1 MGCEI
6 SKSEGKLK
14 QQPIAEPIIT
24 KIPFKRFKKNS
35 LSLLYLQYPEL
46 EILERIK
53 YKKLFM
59 CIIKENQNQIEER
72 KINITSE
79 FLQILQISKF
89 RILTRQ
95 MDDDKKL
102 LIWDLKTWK
111 IVKSIMF
118 TSNNFHKIIKLTSK
132 KIAYIENLNSIS
144 VMDLS
149 TSQRVK
155 NLINSAIEGNIN
167 YLIKINEST
176 LASAN
181 DNQTIKIWNLG
192 SGNSCIKTFNYE
204 VDHKICCLLKFND
217 SKLISAGLSIKIWD
231 LNTSKFIKELN
242 TLTTLQFEIKIIFK
256 LNNTKIAY
264 ILNDRLYIWDILNDE
279 CINTKHSAVCFIE
292 LNKFQFAIV
301 SKVNNFI
308 EIGVK

>member
-1 MGCEI
+1 
-6 SKSEGKLK
+6 
-14 QQPIAEPIIT
+14 
-24 KIPFKRFKKNS
+24 
-35 LSLLYLQYPEL
+35 
-46 EILERIK
+46 
-53 YKKLFM
+53 
-59 CIIKENQNQIEER
+59 
-72 KINITSE
+72 
-79 FLQILQISKF
+79 
-89 RILTRQ
+89 
-95 MDDDKKL
+95 
-102 LIWDLKTWK
+102 
-111 IVKSIMF
+111 
-118 TSNNFHKIIKLTSK
+118 
-132 KIAYIENLNSIS
+132 
-144 VMDLS
+144 MDLS

-308 EIGVK
+308 EILKRETLKCMYSVDGKLGENKIVKLIRINNNQISVCNFTTIQVIDCFNVNNLVAD